1 MTPLAPPPSRRVS
14 APIHLPRFTGEDA
27 MSSSSPAKRGRWR
40 DAKHR
45 VGGGAV
51 AALATLFFAL
61 APAAHADMPANW
73 SKPTKPYR
81 VVGNIYYV
89 GTEGISSWLITSSE
103 GHVLLDGGP
112 NAEVGKQIER
122 NIASLGFKLTDVKI
136 LINTHAHYDHAG
148 GLAQLKAD
156 IPGAKLWISRGD
168 EPAIEQG
175 HHIGDNENG
184 PTPMPAVKV
193 DKSFGDNQKL
203 KLGETAMVAHLTPG
217 HTIGCTS
224 WTTAVIE
231 KGRPLNVTFPCS
243 LSVAGNV
250 LVGNKEHRTIV
261 ADYRESFAKLRAIPT
276 DVMLPAH
283 EEQGNLLAKR
293 QKQLRGDPN
302 AFVDPTELSR
312 FVDASESAF
321 NKELARQQ
329 AAGASR

>member
-1 MTPLAPPPSRRVS
+1 M
-14 APIHLPRFTGEDA
+14 
-27 MSSSSPAKRGRWR
+27 KRLLI
-40 DAKHR
+40 
-45 VGGGAV
+45 
-51 AALATLFFAL
+51 ALAASVLAL
-61 APAAHADMPANW
+61 APAAHADMPASW
-73 SKPTKPYR
+73 TKPTKSYR

-122 NIASLGFKLTDVKI
+122 NITGLGFQLADVKV

-156 IPGAKLWISRGD
+156 TGAKLWISRGD
-168 EPAIEQG
+168 KPAIEQG

-193 DKSFGDNQKL
+193 DKAFGDGQKL
-203 KLGETAMVAHLTPG
+203 KLGETVLVAHLTPG

-250 LVGNKEHRTIV
+250 LVGNKTHRNIV
-261 ADYRESFAKLRAIPT
+261 ADYRGGFAKLRAIPT

-283 EEQGNLLAKR
+283 EEQGDLLAKR

-302 AFVDPTELSR
+302 AFVDPTELTR
-312 FVDASESAF
+312 YVADSEAAF
-321 NKELARQQ
+321 NEELARQQ
-329 AAGASR
+329 AAASGVRK

>member
-1 MTPLAPPPSRRVS
+1 M
-14 APIHLPRFTGEDA
+14 
-27 MSSSSPAKRGRWR
+27 KR
-40 DAKHR
+40 ALI
-45 VGGGAV
+45 
-51 AALATLFFAL
+51 ALAASVLAL

-73 SKPTKPYR
+73 TKPTKPYR

-122 NIASLGFKLTDVKI
+122 NIAALGFQLADVKI

-156 IPGAKLWISRGD
+156 IPTAKLWISRGD

-193 DKSFGDNQKL
+193 DKAFGDGQKL
-203 KLGETAMVAHLTPG
+203 KLGETALVAQLTPG

-231 KGRPLNVTFPCS
+231 KGRPLTVTFPCS

-250 LVGNKEHRTIV
+250 LVGNKTHRNIV
-261 ADYRESFAKLRAIPT
+261 ADYRGSFAKLRAIPT

-283 EEQGNLLAKR
+283 EEQGELLAKR
-293 QKQLRGDPN
+293 KKQLRGDPN
-302 AFVDPTELSR
+302 AFVDPTELTR
-312 FVDASESAF
+312 YVADSEAAF
-321 NKELARQQ
+321 NEELARQQ
-329 AAGASR
+329 AAASGVRK